1 MRFTRLLVGTF
12 TAALV
17 GSVTVLTAAPSGAA
31 TAAGAAATCAP
42 VSGTTAV
49 TTRIY
54 LAPQSKST
62 FKYRQSIGLRG
73 QVQYQDPSDLQWY
86 GLSGASVQ
94 LSRAFPNKAYVALSS
109 NTTAGSPPIFTFTTT
124 SWGNATYKASFA
136 GASSSTHTFCPAAGT
151 RRIKGS
157 RNEHVRIPSGT
168 ITFVGN
174 VDPGYAR
181 RYVTVQKKNCLS
193 CGWRTYTK
201 VATNGDGAFR
211 ARLTAPRSGRW
222 YFRTYIPGT
231 SPTFA
236 PALSPVYYT
245 FRSSGRRA

>member
-1 MRFTRLLVGTF
+1 MRFTRTLVGTF

-31 TAAGAAATCAP
+31 TAAATCAP
-42 VSGTTAV
+42 VSGTTAIA
-49 TTRIY
+49 TRIY
-54 LAPQSKST
+54 LAPQARST
-62 FKYRQSIGLRG
+62 YKYRQSIAVKG
-73 QVQYQDPSDLQWY
+73 QVQYQDPNDLQWY
-86 GLSGASVQ
+86 AATNAPVT

-109 NTTAGSPPIFTFTTT
+109 RSTAGSPPVFSFTTA
-124 SWGNATYKASFA
+124 SWGNATYKVSFA
-136 GASSSTHTFCPAAGT
+136 GGSNASYTFCPAANT

-157 RNEHVRIPSGT
+157 RHEHVRIPSGT

-181 RYVTVQKKNCLS
+181 RYVTIQKKNCLS

-201 VATNGDGAFR
+201 VITNGDGAFR
-211 ARLTAPRSGRW
+211 ARLSAPRSGRW

-231 SPTFA
+231 TPTFA

-245 FRSSGRRA
+245 FRSFGRRA